1 MKAIHHKTIHHGG
14 KNTVTGSCHELQLGK
29 NSLLIDCGLFQ
40 GQDLASRG
48 NKALDI
54 DFPIKHIKALLLT
67 HSHIDHIGR
76 IPWLL
81 AAGFKAP
88 IYCTPATAE
97 LAPLMLEDTLK
108 LQLNLDKGQ
117 RARILERIRKQIKP
131 IPYNQW
137 YRINLKLNLN
147 EALLKNRNISSS
159 SLKNQSTQLSSSRN
173 RGTRCPRS
181 TQSKHDPQY
190 DYCYIRF
197 QEAGHILGSA
207 YIEIKLPN
215 NQVIV
220 FSGDLGPSNTP
231 LLPDPKPPK
240 RADYLYL
247 ESTYGDKTHQDITT
261 RRERLNHIINKSLNN
276 GGTIIIPAFSVGRTQ
291 ELLFDIEQLLHDQK
305 LSHRLPIIV
314 DSPLASKITRSYRR
328 YRKLWSAEAK
338 NKVSNSRQPLKFS
351 QCIVIEDH
359 KQHMGLVNRLATSGE
374 PAIVISASG
383 MCQGGRVVNYL
394 KALLPDERTD
404 VIFAGYQAHGTLGRT
419 LQNSA
424 KHAVNSVDI
433 NGERI
438 PLKAQVHTMYGY
450 SAHADQSD
458 LTKFV
463 AGIGSQVSEI
473 HLIHGDVEPKKTLKQ
488 LLVKQNPSTKV
499 IT

>member
-1 MKAIHHKTIHHGG
+1 MKTIHHKVIHHGG

-29 NSLLIDCGLFQ
+29 SGLLIDCGLFQ
-40 GQDLASRG
+40 GNDLTNRG

-54 DFPIKHIKALLLT
+54 DFPIKHIKALFLT

-88 IYCTPATAE
+88 IYCTSSTAE

-108 LQLNLDKGQ
+108 LQLGLEKGQ
-117 RARILERIRKQIKP
+117 RARILELIRKQIKP
-131 IPYNQW
+131 IPYNRW
-137 YRINLKLNLN
+137 ERL
-147 EALLKNRNISSS
+147 A
-159 SLKNQSTQLSSSRN
+159 LSSTSN
-173 RGTRCPRS
+173 LAFS
-181 TQSKHDPQY
+181 T
-190 DYCYIRF
+190 CYFRF
-197 QEAGHILGSA
+197 QPAGHILGSA

-215 NQVIV
+215 SQVIV

-247 ESTYGDKTHQDITT
+247 ESTYGDKTHQDIAT
-261 RRERLNHIINKSLNN
+261 RRNRLNKIIQNSLNN

-328 YRKLWSAEAK
+328 YRKLWNAEAK

-351 QCIVIEDH
+351 QCTVIQDH

-394 KALLPDERTD
+394 KALLPDKRTD

-419 LQNSA
+419 LQNTT
-424 KHAVNSVDI
+424 KYVMNSVDI

-438 PLKAQVHTMYGY
+438 PLKAQVHTMSGY

-458 LTKFV
+458 LAKFV